1 MSSGVGATGF
11 CTASTEH
18 QAVCPRRCS
27 GRGLNVFVP
36 PKFMLESHPQWDGIG
51 GGVFGEGGAPA
62 SSCSCVRTGRGAGH
76 LPPARGLWP
85 APSLSLDTSPQRR
98 EKHNRLGYWP
108 MLSAPRGRG
117 QLASLCRSDGP
128 APCSR
133 HLLAWEQ
140 RRARPGETCAHK
152 CAQGLSIVHTDPCPS
167 AGAWN
172 NTCGVLF
179 NGIVEAT
186 AQKPC
191 APGTPLATNAGLW
204 WQGSE

>member
-1 MSSGVGATGF
+1 
-11 CTASTEH
+11 
-18 QAVCPRRCS
+18 
-27 GRGLNVFVP
+27 
-36 PKFMLESHPQWDGIG
+36 MLESHPQWDGIG
-51 GGVFGEGGAPA
+51 GGVFGEGGAPV

-108 MLSAPRGRG
+108 VLSAPRGHG
-117 QLASLCRSDGP
+117 QRAGPCRSDGP
-128 APCSR
+128 VPRSR

-140 RRARPGETCAHK
+140 GEHVQERRAHTSVHS
-152 CAQGLSIVHTDPCPS
+152 GLPIVHTDPCPS

-179 NGIVEAT
+179 SGIAEAT

-191 APGTPLATNAGLW
+191 APGTPLATNAGLR